1 MRTERNRRYY
11 LRKQENHQKCSP
23 QIIRHAVNEHSNGI
37 NKRTTPDDFITETT
51 VPNKRLKSV
60 NSKDNRKVRVQG
72 RSTSRKTHIW
82 YF

>member
-11 LRKQENHQKCSP
+11 LRKQENHQKCSS
-23 QIIRHAVNEHSNGI
+23 QIIRHAVNEQLNSD
-37 NKRTTPDDFITETT
+37 NKRNTPDNFITEMSI
-51 VPNKRLKSV
+51 PNKRLKSV
-60 NSKDNRKVRVQG
+60 NNKDNRKVRVQG